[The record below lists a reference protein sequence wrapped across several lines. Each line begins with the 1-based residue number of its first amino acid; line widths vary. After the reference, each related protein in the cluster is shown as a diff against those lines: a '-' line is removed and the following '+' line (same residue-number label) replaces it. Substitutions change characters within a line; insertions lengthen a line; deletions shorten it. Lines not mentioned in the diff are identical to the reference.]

1 MREIKASAIAEAV
14 ADLCLKANLEL
25 PRDVADALARF
36 RAVGLP
42 VRPLT
47 EPMRWSED
55 FGWLS
60 KAVPGVYFG
69 IGAGEH
75 CPGLHT
81 EAYEFDDALI
91 QPGVR
96 AFEALL

>member
-1 MREIKASAIAEAV
+1 MTCSFEI
-14 ADLCLKANLEL
+14 
-25 PRDVADALARF
+25 RDAFPDTTSDDARFDEALARF
-36 RAVGLP
+36 RAAGLP

>member
-1 MREIKASAIAEAV
+1 MICAF
-14 ADLCLKANLEL
+14 EL
-25 PRDVADALARF
+25 RDAFPDTTNDDALYDDALARF
-36 RAVGLP
+36 RKAGLP
-42 VRPLT
+42 VVELA

-81 EAYEFDDALI
+81 RGT
-91 QPGVR
+91 PSTTR
-96 AFEALL
+96 